1 MFSLKPE
8 YKIWRVL
15 DQPIGTFV
23 YFLCVV
29 RIFNKKLLLA
39 DPCCRSLIKEFAYA
53 FSCAYIEL
61 WMHMGSL
68 ERTQKA
74 RVGPRLRLELL
85 LRTLPALQTFRV
97 HP

>member
-1 MFSLKPE
+1 MDVCLLS
-8 YKIWRVL
+8 
-15 DQPIGTFV
+15 
-23 YFLCVV
+23 LCVV
-29 RIFNKKLLLA
+29 RIFNKKLLRA
-39 DPCCRSLIKEFAYA
+39 DPCCRSIINEFAHA

-74 RVGPRLRLELL
+74 RVGPRLHLELL
-85 LRTLPALQTFRV
+85 LRILPALQTFRV

>member
-1 MFSLKPE
+1 MACFRPANGDVCSL
-8 YKIWRVL
+8 
-15 DQPIGTFV
+15 
-23 YFLCVV
+23 FLCVV
-29 RIFNKKLLLA
+29 RIFNKKLLRT
-39 DPCCRSLIKEFAYA
+39 DPCCRSTIDEFAHA

-74 RVGPRLRLELL
+74 KVGRRLRLELL
-85 LRTLPALQTFRV
+85 LRTLPALQTFRA